1 NKVVEMTKTVT
12 PKIMTTITEAAT
24 NHSGACSG
32 SMRVE
37 SGSSMHLRLGG
48 AGRDSE
54 RPQRYAANNKQFRAI
69 HMRVWLAR
77 IKTLLSPKSCGFF
90 THRTEENISEKPAAR
105 QFLSVSARLHLGHGV
120 RCSGRAA
127 QNECKSLMI

>member
-1 NKVVEMTKTVT
+1 
-12 PKIMTTITEAAT
+12 
-24 NHSGACSG
+24 
-32 SMRVE
+32 MRVE

-69 HMRVWLAR
+69 HMRVWVAR

-90 THRTEENISEKPAAR
+90 THRTEENIQRNR
-105 QFLSVSARLHLGHGV
+105 QRADFFQSAPDSISGTASVAQVAQLKTSAKV
-120 RCSGRAA
+120 
-127 QNECKSLMI
+127 